1 MSRRKQC
8 STCLMFLPSHKVSD
22 EILEKMSLLYDGWCF
37 ENREER
43 DFDEEVCEC
52 YKPQI
57 NRIKE
62 SIGDKIKSRREKLG
76 LTREKL
82 AEMVC
87 VSKSSMSA
95 YENHQ
100 RKPSDEN
107 IRRLAYALKV
117 SREWLEK

>member
-1 MSRRKQC
+1 
-8 STCLMFLPSHKVSD
+8 
-22 EILEKMSLLYDGWCF
+22 MSLLYDGWCF
-37 ENREER
+37 EAQEER

-62 SIGDKIKSRREKLG
+62 SIGDKIKSRREQLG

-82 AEMVC
+82 ADMVC